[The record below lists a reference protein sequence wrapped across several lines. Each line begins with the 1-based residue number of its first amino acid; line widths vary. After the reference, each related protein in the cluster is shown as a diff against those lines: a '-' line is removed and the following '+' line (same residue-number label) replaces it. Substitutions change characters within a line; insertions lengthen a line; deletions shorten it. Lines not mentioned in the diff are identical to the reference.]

1 MNHRG
6 NPDRTS
12 HLHTIGYFRE
22 DAVRLIRMFAMH
34 TKKDGL
40 LFPPV
45 EVDWCMRKGR
55 LFFDFWLVLLGDV

>member
-1 MNHRG
+1 
-6 NPDRTS
+6 
-12 HLHTIGYFRE
+12 
-22 DAVRLIRMFAMH
+22 MH

-55 LFFDFWLVLLGDV
+55 LFFDFRLVLLGDV